1 MNRRRKKR
9 DTSEILFIISSLVI
23 PIFVFILFYIVPNSS
38 AFLMAF
44 QGRDGS
50 WTTDNFVRVF
60 ESLKDGGNDLRVGL
74 RNTLLAFGIN
84 VLVYP
89 LKVLVPFFIY
99 KKIPFYKLHRVL
111 FFLPMIFFSVATTL
125 VVTQLLA
132 PNGFI
137 AEAVASLMGLNYSPD
152 LLADSRFANIVI
164 FAEMLWF
171 GFPGDLIIWGGTF
184 ARIPNELLESGR
196 LDGTNWWTEFT
207 KIVVPIVWPTVGLQM
222 VLMACT
228 LFSCGGKAFLFT
240 KGAYGTMTLSCWL
253 QLQLLNGSGNQYTS
267 NVYNYMSAVGVC
279 MTVIAV
285 VLATFIRRNANK
297 VFDEVEF

>member
-1 MNRRRKKR
+1 
-9 DTSEILFIISSLVI
+9 
-23 PIFVFILFYIVPNSS
+23 
-38 AFLMAF
+38 
-44 QGRDGS
+44 
-50 WTTDNFVRVF
+50 
-60 ESLKDGGNDLRVGL
+60 
-74 RNTLLAFGIN
+74 
-84 VLVYP
+84 
-89 LKVLVPFFIY
+89 
-99 KKIPFYKLHRVL
+99 
-111 FFLPMIFFSVATTL
+111 MIFFSVATTL

-137 AEAVASLMGLNYSPD
+137 AEAVAHVMGLNYSPD

-285 VLATFIRRNANK
+285 ILATFIRRNANK

>member
-9 DTSEILFIISSLVI
+9 AISEILFIISSLAI

-60 ESLKDGGNDLRVGL
+60 DSLKDGGNDLRVGL

-137 AEAVASLMGLNYSPD
+137 AEVVAQMMGLNYSPD

-222 VLMACT
+222 VLMTCT

-240 KGAYGTMTLSCWL
+240 KGEYGTMTLSCWL

-285 VLATFIRRNANK
+285 ILATFIRKNANK

>member
-1 MNRRRKKR
+1 MTKKKKR
-9 DTSEILFIISSLVI
+9 STSEILFIISSLAI
-23 PIFVFILFYIVPNSS
+23 PIFMFVVFYIIPNSS

-50 WTTDNFVRVF
+50 WTIDNFVRVINTIKDN
-60 ESLKDGGNDLRVGL
+60 SSDLSIGLK
-74 RNTLLAFGIN
+74 NTLLAFGIT
-84 VLVYP
+84 VLIYP

-99 KKIPFYKLHRVL
+99 KKVPFYRVHRVL

-125 VVTQLLA
+125 VITQLLA

-137 AEAVASLMGLNYSPD
+137 AEMVAKAMGLSQTPD
-152 LLADSRFANIVI
+152 LLADSRFANKVI
-164 FAEMLWF
+164 FIEMLWF

-222 VLMACT
+222 VLMVCS
-228 LFSCGGKAFLFT
+228 LFGAGGKAFLFT
-240 KGAYGTMTLSCWL
+240 KGEYGTMTLSCWM
-253 QLQLLNGSGNQYTS
+253 QLQLLNGSGNKYTS
-267 NVYNYMSAVGVC
+267 NIYNYMSAVGVC
-279 MTVIAV
+279 MTVIAIA
-285 VLATFIRRNANK
+285 LATFVRKKADK

>member
-9 DTSEILFIISSLVI
+9 DTSEVLFIISSLFI
-23 PIFVFILFYIVPNSS
+23 PIFVFIVFYIIPNSS

-50 WTTDNFVRVF
+50 WTMDNFARVI
-60 ESLKDGGNDLRVGL
+60 ETIKDGGSDLRIGL
-74 RNTLLAFGIN
+74 QNTLLAFAIN
-84 VLVYP
+84 LVIYP

-99 KKIPFYKLHRVL
+99 KKIPFYKFHRVL

-132 PNGFI
+132 PSGFI
-137 AEAVASLMGLNYSPD
+137 AETVAKVMGLTYSPD
-152 LLADSRFANIVI
+152 LLADTRFANIVI
-164 FAEMLWF
+164 FAEMIWF

-207 KIVVPIVWPTVGLQM
+207 RIVVPIVWPTVGLQM

-240 KGAYGTMTLSCWL
+240 KGEYGTMTLSCWL

-279 MTVIAV
+279 MTLIAV
-285 VLATFIRRNANK
+285 VLATIIRRNANK

>member
-9 DTSEILFIISSLVI
+9 ATSEILFIISSLVI
-23 PIFVFILFYIVPNSS
+23 PVFVFILFYIVPNSS

-137 AEAVASLMGLNYSPD
+137 AEAVAGLMGLNYSPD

>member
-23 PIFVFILFYIVPNSS
+23 PVFVFILFYIVPNSS

-99 KKIPFYKLHRVL
+99 KKIPFYRLHRVL

>member
-1 MNRRRKKR
+1 MHRRRKKR
-9 DTSEILFIISSLVI
+9 DTSEILFIISSLAI

-137 AEAVASLMGLNYSPD
+137 AEAVAGLMGLNYSPD
-152 LLADSRFANIVI
+152 LLADSRFANVVI

-222 VLMACT
+222 VLMTCT

>member
-9 DTSEILFIISSLVI
+9 ATSEILFIISSLAI

-137 AEAVASLMGLNYSPD
+137 AEAVAGLMGLNYSPD
-152 LLADSRFANIVI
+152 LLADSRFANVVI

>member
-1 MNRRRKKR
+1 MCKKTGKR
-9 DTSEILFIISSLVI
+9 STSEILFIISSLII
-23 PIFVFILFYIVPNSS
+23 PIFMFVVFYIIPNSS

-60 ESLKDGGNDLRVGL
+60 ETIKDGGSDLRIGL

-84 VLVYP
+84 VLIYP

-99 KKIPFYKLHRVL
+99 KKVPFYHLHRIL

-137 AEAVASLMGLNYSPD
+137 AEAVASVLGLSQSPD
-152 LLADSRFANIVI
+152 LLADSRFTNIVI
-164 FAEMLWF
+164 FAEMIWF

-207 KIVVPIVWPTVGLQM
+207 RIVVPIVWPTVGLQM

-228 LFSCGGKAFLFT
+228 LFSAGGKVFLFT
-240 KGAYGTMTLSCWL
+240 KGEYGTMTLGCWM

-279 MTVIAV
+279 MTIIAV
-285 VLATFIRRNANK
+285 VLATVIRKNANK